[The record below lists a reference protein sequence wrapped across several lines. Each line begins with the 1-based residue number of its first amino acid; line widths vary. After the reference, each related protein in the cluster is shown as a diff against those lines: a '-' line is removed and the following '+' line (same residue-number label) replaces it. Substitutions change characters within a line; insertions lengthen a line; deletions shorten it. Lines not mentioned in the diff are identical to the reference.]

1 MDISDVITQTPASTK
16 MDLNISSVSS
26 SALDSEVGSNKIS
39 SIPWTSIIRYTL
51 IVLVLAFLGFN
62 IFNALGG
69 ATEHVKEIIFPLLE
83 KIGWGT
89 GETIKQVT
97 NVSAEGAKLA
107 VDVAAG
113 TIDDTTTLLEKSVG
127 VKGVQFN
134 RIDDRTTTTQ
144 AALSSATIKA
154 QESTEPE
161 PDEAGSATQQSR
173 SLPKSGYCYI
183 GEDRGFRSCVKVN
196 QGDMC
201 MSGDIFPSKDI
212 CINPTLRE

>member
-1 MDISDVITQTPASTK
+1 MDISDVITQTPASTTIDV
-16 MDLNISSVSS
+16 DLSPASPSSPVLGDAS
-26 SALDSEVGSNKIS
+26 GTGS
-39 SIPWTSIIRYTL
+39 SIPWGTIIRYAL

-69 ATEHVKEIIFPLLE
+69 ATDTATGFLGPLLE
-83 KIGWGT
+83 RIGWGT

-113 TIDDTTTLLEKSVG
+113 TVDDAATLLEKSVG

-134 RIDDRTTTTQ
+134 RVDDRSTSTD
-144 AALSSATIKA
+144 AALASAVKS
-154 QESTEPE
+154 QESNEPD
-161 PDEAGSATQQSR
+161 PDEAGSSTQQSR

-183 GEDRGFRSCVKVN
+183 GEDRGFRSCVRVN

-212 CINPTLRE
+212 CVNPSLRE